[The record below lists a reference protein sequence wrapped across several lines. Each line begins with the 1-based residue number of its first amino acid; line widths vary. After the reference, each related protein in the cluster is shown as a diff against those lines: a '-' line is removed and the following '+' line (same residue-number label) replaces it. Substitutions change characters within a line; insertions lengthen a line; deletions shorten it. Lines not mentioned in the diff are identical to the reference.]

1 MHEELWK
8 SISGYEGIYEVSS
21 LGRIRSLDRIVVDY
35 RGIKKKVA
43 GKVLKPGLTNKGY
56 CIVSLNAVDKRHTLT
71 VHRLVANEF
80 IPNLDNKPQ
89 VNHKNGIKEDNRVCN
104 LEWLTNEENMQH
116 AINNGLTNKGGRK
129 KDSKNNKM
137 GLNRKRKN
145 IGAPMPIE
153 KRRKLDV
160 LRKKIKRGSV
170 DREEYLLAEQ
180 NKTQERLTQLSNLLE
195 QHSGLSNRKLAVE
208 LGISESYLRKLKSK
222 LK

>member
-35 RGIKKKVA
+35 RGIKKNVA

-56 CIVSLNAVDKRHTLT
+56 CIVSLNSVDKRHTLT

-89 VNHKNGIKEDNRVCN
+89 VNHINGIKTDNRICN
-104 LEWLTNEENMQH
+104 LEWLTNEENMKH
-116 AINNGLTNKGGRK
+116 AINNGLANKGGRK

-137 GLNRKRKN
+137 RLNRERKT
-145 IGAPMPIE
+145 IGAPMSIE
-153 KRRKLDV
+153 KRRKLDT

-180 NKTQERLTQLSNLLE
+180 NKIQERLIQLSNVLE
-195 QHSGLSNRKLAVE
+195 QYPGLSNRKLAFE

>member
-21 LGRIRSLDRIVVDY
+21 LGRIHSLDRIVVDY

-71 VHRLVANEF
+71 VHRIVANEF

-89 VNHKNGIKEDNRVCN
+89 VNHINGIKTDNRVCN

-116 AINNGLTNKGGRK
+116 AINNGLANKGGRK
-129 KDSKNNKM
+129 KGSSNKKKVLTPKVNN
-137 GLNRKRKN
+137 NV
-145 IGAPMPIE
+145 APMSIE
-153 KRRKLDV
+153 ERRKLDT

-170 DREEYLLAEQ
+170 EREKYLLVEQ
-180 NKTQERLTQLSNLLE
+180 NKTQERLIQLSNVLE
-195 QHSGLSNRKLAVE
+195 QYPSLSNRKLAVE

-222 LK
+222 LN